1 MYWSLRM
8 RVLLVLIIVATVA
21 GLTMLVSMFGRH
33 DPRLG
38 MAGLAVLIAGET
50 MATVYA
56 VMQE

>member
-21 GLTMLVSMFGRH
+21 GLTMLVSMFSRH
-33 DPRLG
+33 DSRLG
-38 MAGLAVLIAGET
+38 MVALAVLIAGET